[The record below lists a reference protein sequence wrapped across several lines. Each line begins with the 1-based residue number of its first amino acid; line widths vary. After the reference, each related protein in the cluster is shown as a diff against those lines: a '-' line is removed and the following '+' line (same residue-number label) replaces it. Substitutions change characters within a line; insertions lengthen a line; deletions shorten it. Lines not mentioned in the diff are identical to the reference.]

1 MTWKRIGEARLRLE
15 REQGF
20 VVKGWGGRIP
30 VALVYPN
37 SYYLGMSSLGFQTV
51 YRLFNA
57 HDSVVCERGF
67 YSAATSDLPGADTE
81 GWSGTGQSGRRQQS
95 GLREPPLSLESQRS
109 LADFAVV
116 AFSVSY
122 EMDYFNL
129 VGALRQA
136 GIPLLSTERDERH
149 PLVIAGGPCI
159 TANPEPVAPF
169 LDAVVAGEGEVV
181 IPTLVG
187 VLEETRGESRDGVLR
202 GLARVPGVHVPA
214 LRNPVER
221 QWLHDLDHDT
231 TTSVVLTPD
240 TALGDMYL
248 IEVSRG
254 CAWGCRF
261 CLAGYLFRPMRPRS
275 LPVLLEAAK
284 EGLRHRRRLGL
295 VGAAVSDYPRIDELV
310 AKLREMGA
318 GLAASSLRLRPLSR
332 KLVMALLET
341 GAHTLTFA
349 PEAGSDRLR
358 NIINK
363 GVTEAEVFLGVD
375 LASEF
380 RVKRLKLYFM
390 VGLPG
395 ERDEDI
401 GALIDLCLASRAR
414 LDAGSP
420 TTELVTSLTPFV
432 PKPGT
437 PFQWEPMMPA
447 PQIMERL
454 DRIRRALKR
463 QHIKVRHES
472 PDWCAV
478 QGILARGDRR
488 LAGVLAGAERADL
501 SSWQKALNEAGL
513 DGREYLHGFPLKSDL
528 PWGYIDTGLPEGL
541 LERQRSLAMDTA
553 ECEPAC
559 CGAGPRW

>member
-15 REQGF
+15 RERGF
-20 VVKGWGGRIP
+20 VIKGWGGRIP

-37 SYYLGMSSLGFQTV
+37 SYYLAMSSLGFQTV

-57 HDSVVCERGF
+57 YDSIVCERAF

-81 GWSGTGQSGRRQQS
+81 GWSGMGQSGRRQHS

-181 IPTLVG
+181 IPALVG
-187 VLEETRGESRDGVLR
+187 ALEETRGESRDGVLR
-202 GLARVPGVHVPA
+202 ELARVPGVHVPA

-221 QWLHDLDHDT
+221 QWLRDLDHDT

-275 LPVLLEAAK
+275 LPVLLEAAR
-284 EGLRHRRRLGL
+284 EGLRHRHRLGL
-295 VGAAVSDYPRIDELV
+295 VGAAVSDYPWIDELV
-310 AKLREMGA
+310 ARLREMGA
-318 GLAASSLRLRPLSR
+318 SLAASSLRLRPLSR
-332 KLVMALLET
+332 KLVEALLET

-358 NIINK
+358 NTIKK
-363 GVTEAEVFLGVD
+363 GVNEDEVFMGVD
-375 LASEF
+375 LAAKF
-380 RVKRLKLYFM
+380 RVKRLKFYFM

-401 GALIDLCLASRAR
+401 EALIDLCLASRAR

-420 TTELVTSLTPFV
+420 TTELVASLTPFV

-447 PQIMERL
+447 TQIMERL

-501 SSWQKALNEAGL
+501 SSWQKALEEAGL
-513 DGREYLHGFPLKSDL
+513 DGRAYLQGFPLKSDL
-528 PWGYIDTGLPEGL
+528 PWGYIDSGLPEGL
-541 LERQRSLAMDTA
+541 LERQRSLALDNA
-553 ECEPAC
+553 SSEPAY
-559 CGAGPRW
+559 CGAGAR